1 MGLLT
6 SNNNIS
12 KNALIIFTRNPELGK
27 VKTRLAVTVGNET
40 ALEIYKYL
48 ISHTVKISEKVN
60 ADKYVYYSEK
70 IQENDA
76 WDNTVFRKKLQH
88 GNDLGERMNQA
99 FEQLFKMGYQK
110 VVIAGSDIY
119 ELTSEDIKDS
129 FIALE
134 TYDFVI
140 GPAKDGGYYLLGMKQ
155 LKSDVFRNKNW
166 GTSTVFKETMND
178 LKNEKVSL
186 LAVKSD
192 VDVYEDIENVAVFQ
206 KYLTKKPAVIC
217 DPENSGAEKW
227 N

>member
-1 MGLLT
+1 MALLT
-6 SNNNIS
+6 SNNNSGNQLDAAFPFPSS

-27 VKTRLAVTVGNET
+27 VKTRLAATVGNEA
-40 ALEIYKYL
+40 ALEIYKFL
-48 ISHTVKISEKVN
+48 ISHIVEVSENIEV
-60 ADKYVYYSEK
+60 DKYVFYSEN

-76 WDNTVFRKKLQH
+76 WDNSFFRKNLQQ
-88 GNDLGERMNQA
+88 GDDLGLRMNNA
-99 FEQLFKMGYQK
+99 FEQLFKMNYEK

-129 FIALE
+129 FTALE
-134 TYDFVI
+134 TDDFVI

-155 LKSDVFRNKNW
+155 LSSVIFRNKNW
-166 GTSTVFKETMND
+166 GTSTVFKDTMED

-206 KYLTKKPAVIC
+206 KFLKS
-217 DPENSGAEKW
+217 E
-227 N
+227 

>member
-1 MGLLT
+1 MALLT
-6 SNNNIS
+6 SNNNSNNDLDEVFHFPSS
-12 KNALIIFTRNPELGK
+12 KNVLIIFTRNPELGK
-27 VKTRLAVTVGNET
+27 VKTRLAATVGNEA
-40 ALEIYKYL
+40 ALEIYKFL
-48 ISHTVKISEKVN
+48 ISHIVEVSEKIEV
-60 ADKYVYYSEK
+60 DKYVFYSES

-76 WDNTVFRKKLQH
+76 WDNSVFRKKLQH
-88 GNDLGERMNQA
+88 GDDLGERMNIA

-134 TYDFVI
+134 TDDFVI

-155 LKSDVFRNKNW
+155 LNSAVFRNKNW
-166 GTSTVFKETMND
+166 GTSTVFKDTMED

-192 VDVYEDIENVAVFQ
+192 VDVFEDIENVAVFQ
-206 KYLTKKPAVIC
+206 QFL
-217 DPENSGAEKW
+217 
-227 N
+227 